1 MTGFRITRSSAT
13 AMATEMVLDFERLD
27 RRRAR
32 ASRAYGRGDRLP
44 GTFRVFVSA
53 KGEGKGPRAPAGQQS
68 ATDGRGQSPSAGRG
82 WFRAIRLPSHPLP
95 GWKCASEETD
105 HPSTKRLIGKHD
117 LNEVN
122 R

>member
-32 ASRAYGRGDRLP
+32 ASRAHGRGDRLP
-44 GTFRVFVSA
+44 GTSRVFVSA
-53 KGEGKGPRAPAGQQS
+53 KGEGKGAPGHRLLGSRARMGGGNPH
-68 ATDGRGQSPSAGRG
+68 PGRG

-117 LNEVN
+117 LNEVKG
-122 R
+122 